1 MRNLWKLFCY
11 DLKHLFGNVV
21 TVVIILGL
29 VFLPSL
35 FTWYNVIACWN
46 VFDNT
51 GYLKVAVAN
60 SDEGYES
67 DLLPTKVNVGDTV
80 ESTLRANDQLD
91 WVFTDEEDA
100 IDGAKSGKYYAA
112 VVIPS
117 DFSEDLM
124 SFYSSDVEHAKIVY
138 YENEKKNAVA
148 PRVTD
153 QASSTVS
160 SQVNTT
166 FAETLSDVALGLI
179 DSLGNL
185 ADQGDASGHISKL
198 SGTLSD
204 SAKQMGN
211 TADVLNS
218 YAALTGTAQSLVNN
232 SADLLSSAQAA
243 VKDAEGQA
251 SDAKDGAITI
261 GDAMKTSVSA
271 LSDALAQSSDS
282 FKDVPGAVDKV
293 YDQIDADK
301 ANATQSLRDQ
311 ATDVKSQRDRY
322 EDIIEQLEKLRPDI
336 DEQYQPALDAV
347 ISQLNTSIKSLD
359 KLYDALNSAAEK
371 LEQGKDP
378 EGTSRADVA
387 QKLDEVQ
394 ASINTLKTDYE
405 NGLKPGLEQLA
416 DSVST
421 AAQSLS
427 ARASQ
432 LSGVGGDLKTSAG
445 LVAGKLG
452 GAQGTIQNMAD
463 ELRASSDKLST
474 LSTRIDEALA
484 SGSVDQLKQV
494 IGSDPEALA
503 KAISAPVG
511 VDRIAVFPVEDFGSA
526 MAPLYTTL
534 ALWVG
539 SLLIMVL
546 LNPVP
551 SARAKKEAG
560 LVNPKS
566 WQLFFG
572 RYGAAFVLAF
582 MQSTVV
588 CLGNMLFVGVQ
599 VSNPL
604 LYLVCFWVAGF
615 VFSFIIYTLVSLFA
629 NLGKALAVL
638 LLIIYV
644 TGGGGSF
651 PLQLLPQFFQDV
663 SPILPATHVINAM
676 RAASMGVY
684 QNDFWIEIIWVLM
697 FLIPF
702 IIMGILRE
710 PLSKLTYWFVE
721 QVEKSKL
728 VA

>member
-218 YAALTGTAQSLVNN
+218 YAALTGTAQSLVN
-232 SADLLSSAQAA
+232 SSTDLLSSAQAA

-271 LSDALAQSSDS
+271 LSDALAQSSNS

-293 YDQIDADK
+293 YDQIDTDK
-301 ANATQSLRDQ
+301 ANAAQSLRDQ

-336 DEQYQPALDAV
+336 DEQYQPTLDAV

-371 LEQGKDP
+371 LEQSKDP
-378 EGTSRADVA
+378 EGASRADVA

-463 ELRASSDKLST
+463 ELRASSDRLST

-551 SARAKKEAG
+551 STRAKKEAG
-560 LVNPKS
+560 LVNQKS

>member
-1 MRNLWKLFCY
+1 M
-11 DLKHLFGNVV
+11 
-21 TVVIILGL
+21 
-29 VFLPSL
+29 
-35 FTWYNVIACWN
+35 
-46 VFDNT
+46 
-51 GYLKVAVAN
+51 
-60 SDEGYES
+60 
-67 DLLPTKVNVGDTV
+67 
-80 ESTLRANDQLD
+80 
-91 WVFTDEEDA
+91 
-100 IDGAKSGKYYAA
+100 
-112 VVIPS
+112 
-117 DFSEDLM
+117 
-124 SFYSSDVEHAKIVY
+124 
-138 YENEKKNAVA
+138 
-148 PRVTD
+148 
-153 QASSTVS
+153 
-160 SQVNTT
+160 
-166 FAETLSDVALGLI
+166 
-179 DSLGNL
+179 
-185 ADQGDASGHISKL
+185 
-198 SGTLSD
+198 
-204 SAKQMGN
+204 
-211 TADVLNS
+211 
-218 YAALTGTAQSLVNN
+218 
-232 SADLLSSAQAA
+232 
-243 VKDAEGQA
+243 
-251 SDAKDGAITI
+251 
-261 GDAMKTSVSA
+261 
-271 LSDALAQSSDS
+271 
-282 FKDVPGAVDKV
+282 
-293 YDQIDADK
+293 
-301 ANATQSLRDQ
+301 
-311 ATDVKSQRDRY
+311 
-322 EDIIEQLEKLRPDI
+322 
-336 DEQYQPALDAV
+336 
-347 ISQLNTSIKSLD
+347 
-359 KLYDALNSAAEK
+359 
-371 LEQGKDP
+371 
-378 EGTSRADVA
+378 
-387 QKLDEVQ
+387 
-394 ASINTLKTDYE
+394 
-405 NGLKPGLEQLA
+405 
-416 DSVST
+416 ST

-432 LSGVGGDLKTSAG
+432 LSGVGSDLKTSAG

-463 ELRASSDKLST
+463 ELRASSDRLST

-551 SARAKKEAG
+551 STRAKKEAG

>member
-11 DLKHLFGNVV
+11 DFKHLFGNVV
-21 TVVIILGL
+21 TIVIILGL

-51 GYLKVAVAN
+51 GNLKVAVAN

-67 DLLPTKVNVGDTV
+67 DLLPTSVNVGDSV
-80 ESTLRANDQLD
+80 ESALRANDQLD

-112 VVIPS
+112 VVIPQN
-117 DFSEDLM
+117 FSKDMM
-124 SFYSSDVEHAKIVY
+124 SFYSSDAEHAQIIY

-153 QASSTVS
+153 QASSKVS

-166 FAETLSDVALGLI
+166 FAETISDVALGLV
-179 DSLGNL
+179 DSLSNL
-185 ADQGDASGHISKL
+185 ADEGDASGYISKL

-218 YAALTGTAQSLVNN
+218 YAALTGTAQSLVSN
-232 SADLLSSAQAA
+232 SVDLLDSAQAA

-271 LSDALAQSSDS
+271 LSDALTQSSDS
-282 FKDVPGAVDKV
+282 FKDVPAAVDKV
-293 YDQIDADK
+293 YDQIDTDK
-301 ANATQSLRDQ
+301 GNAAQSLRDQ
-311 ATDVKSQRDRY
+311 AADVKNQRDRY
-322 EDIIEQLEKLRPDI
+322 EELAEQLEKLRPDI

-359 KLYDALNSAAEK
+359 KLYDSLNSAADK

-378 EGTSRADVA
+378 EGASRADVA

-394 ASINTLKTDYE
+394 ASINTLKADYE
-405 NGLKPGLEQLA
+405 NSLKPGLEQLA

-421 AAQSLS
+421 AAQSLN

-432 LSGVGGDLKTSAG
+432 LSGVGGDLETSAG

-452 GAQGTIQNMAD
+452 SAQGTIQSMAD
-463 ELRASSDKLST
+463 ELHASSDKLST

-484 SGSVDQLKQV
+484 SGSVDQLKQI

-503 KAISAPVG
+503 KAVSAPVG

-551 SARAKKEAG
+551 SERAKKEAG
-560 LVNPKS
+560 LVNPKP

-572 RYGAAFVLAF
+572 RYGAAFVVAF

-604 LYLVCFWVAGF
+604 LYLLCFWVAGF
-615 VFSFIIYTLVSLFA
+615 VFSFIVYTLVSLFA

-663 SPILPATHVINAM
+663 SPVLPATHVINAM
-676 RAASMGVY
+676 RAASMGMY
-684 QNDFWIEIIWVLM
+684 QNDFWIEIIWMLM

-702 IIMGILRE
+702 IVMGILRE

>member
-218 YAALTGTAQSLVNN
+218 YAALTGTAQSLVN
-232 SADLLSSAQAA
+232 SSTDLLSSAQAA

-282 FKDVPGAVDKV
+282 FKDVPSAVDKV
-293 YDQIDADK
+293 YDQIDTDK
-301 ANATQSLRDQ
+301 ANAAQSLRDQ

-336 DEQYQPALDAV
+336 DEQYQPTLDAV

-378 EGTSRADVA
+378 EGASRADVA

-463 ELRASSDKLST
+463 ELRASSDRLST

-551 SARAKKEAG
+551 STRAKKEAG

>member
-218 YAALTGTAQSLVNN
+218 YAALTGTAQSLVN
-232 SADLLSSAQAA
+232 SSTDLLSSAQAA

-293 YDQIDADK
+293 YDQIDTDK
-301 ANATQSLRDQ
+301 ANAAQSLRDQ

-371 LEQGKDP
+371 LEQGKGP

-432 LSGVGGDLKTSAG
+432 LSGVGSDLKTSAG

-463 ELRASSDKLST
+463 ELRASSDRLST

-551 SARAKKEAG
+551 STRAKKEAG

>member
-204 SAKQMGN
+204 SAKHMGN

-218 YAALTGTAQSLVNN
+218 YAALTGAAQSLVNN
-232 SADLLSSAQAA
+232 STDLLSSAQAA

-293 YDQIDADK
+293 YDQIDTDK
-301 ANATQSLRDQ
+301 ANAAQSLRDQ

-378 EGTSRADVA
+378 EGASRADVA

-463 ELRASSDKLST
+463 ELRASSDRLST

-551 SARAKKEAG
+551 STRAKKEAG

>member
-218 YAALTGTAQSLVNN
+218 YAALTGTAQSLVN
-232 SADLLSSAQAA
+232 SSTDLLSSAQAA

-293 YDQIDADK
+293 YDQIDTDK
-301 ANATQSLRDQ
+301 ANAAQSLRDQ

-463 ELRASSDKLST
+463 ELRASSDRLST

-511 VDRIAVFPVEDFGSA
+511 VDRIAVFPVENFGSA

-551 SARAKKEAG
+551 STRAKKEAG

>member
-218 YAALTGTAQSLVNN
+218 YAALTGTAQSLVN
-232 SADLLSSAQAA
+232 SSTDLLSSAQAA

-293 YDQIDADK
+293 YDQIDTDK
-301 ANATQSLRDQ
+301 ANAAQSLRDQ

-463 ELRASSDKLST
+463 ELRASSDRLST

-551 SARAKKEAG
+551 STRAKKEAG

>member
-1 MRNLWKLFCY
+1 MRNIWKLFCY
-11 DLKHLFGNVV
+11 DFKHLFGNVV

-51 GYLKVAVAN
+51 GNLKVAVAN

-67 DLLPTKVNVGDTV
+67 DLLPTKVNVGDSV
-80 ESTLRANDQLD
+80 ESALRANDQLD
-91 WVFTDEEDA
+91 WVFTSEDDA

-112 VVIPS
+112 VVIPQN
-117 DFSEDLM
+117 FSEDMM
-124 SFYSSDVEHAKIVY
+124 SFYSSDAEHAQIIY

-153 QASSTVS
+153 QASSKVS
-160 SQVNTT
+160 SQVNAT
-166 FAETLSDVALGLI
+166 FAETISDVALGLI
-179 DSLGNL
+179 DSLSNL
-185 ADQGDASGHISKL
+185 ADQGNASGYISKL

-218 YAALTGTAQSLVNN
+218 YAALTGSAQSLVNN
-232 SADLLSSAQAA
+232 STDLLNSAQAA

-251 SDAKDGAITI
+251 NDAKDGAITI

-282 FKDVPGAVDKV
+282 FKDVPGAVDNV
-293 YDQIDADK
+293 YAQIDTDK
-301 ANATQSLRDQ
+301 ANAAQSLRDQ
-311 ATDVKSQRDRY
+311 ATDVKNQRDRY
-322 EDIIEQLEKLRPDI
+322 EEIVEQLAELSPSI

-347 ISQLNTSIKSLD
+347 INQLSTSIKSLD
-359 KLYDALNSAAEK
+359 KLYDSLNSAANK
-371 LEQGKDP
+371 LEQGTDP
-378 EGTSRADVA
+378 EGTSRAEVT
-387 QKLDEVQ
+387 QKLNEVQ
-394 ASINTLKTDYE
+394 ANINTLKADYE
-405 NGLKPGLEQLA
+405 NGLKPGLDQLA

-432 LSGVGGDLKTSAG
+432 LSGVGGDLESSAG

-452 GAQGTIQNMAD
+452 SAQGTIKGMAD
-463 ELRASSDKLST
+463 ELQASSGKLST

-484 SGSVDQLKQV
+484 SGSVEQLKQV

-503 KAISAPVG
+503 KAVSAPVG
-511 VDRIAVFPVEDFGSA
+511 VERIAVFPAEDFGSA

-551 SARAKKEAG
+551 SERAKKEAG

-599 VSNPL
+599 VANPL
-604 LYLVCFWVAGF
+604 LYLLCFWTAGF

-684 QNDFWIEIIWVLM
+684 QNDFWVEIIWVLM

>member
-100 IDGAKSGKYYAA
+100 IDGAKSGKYYAV

-218 YAALTGTAQSLVNN
+218 YAALTGTAQSLVN
-232 SADLLSSAQAA
+232 SSTDLLSSAQAA

-271 LSDALAQSSDS
+271 LSDALAQSSNS

-293 YDQIDADK
+293 YDQIDTDK
-301 ANATQSLRDQ
+301 ANAAQSLRDQ

-336 DEQYQPALDAV
+336 DEQYQPTLDAV

-378 EGTSRADVA
+378 EGASRADVA

-463 ELRASSDKLST
+463 ELRASSDRLST

-551 SARAKKEAG
+551 STRAKKEAG

>member
-1 MRNLWKLFCY
+1 MSNLWKLFCY
-11 DLKHLFGNVV
+11 DVKHLFGNVV

-29 VFLPSL
+29 VFLPSI

-51 GYLKVAVAN
+51 GNLKVAVAN

-67 DLLPTKVNVGDTV
+67 DLLPTKINVGDSV
-80 ESTLRANDQLD
+80 ESALRANDQLD

-112 VVIPS
+112 VVIPQSFSS
-117 DFSEDLM
+117 DMM
-124 SFYSSDVEHAKIVY
+124 SFYANDSEHAQIIY

-153 QASSTVS
+153 QASSQVS

-166 FAETLSDVALGLI
+166 FAETLSDVALGLV
-179 DSLGNL
+179 DSLSTL
-185 ADQGDASGHISKL
+185 ADEGDANGQISKL

-204 SAKQMGN
+204 SAKQLGN
-211 TADVLNS
+211 AADVLNS
-218 YAALTGTAQSLVNN
+218 YAALTGTAKGLVNN
-232 SADLLSSAQAA
+232 STDLLANAQQA

-251 SDAKDGAITI
+251 SDAKDGALTI
-261 GDAMKTSVSA
+261 GDAMKTSVAA
-271 LSDALAQSSDS
+271 LSDALAQSGDS
-282 FKDVPGAVDKV
+282 FNDVPAAVDSV
-293 YDQIDADK
+293 YDQIDTDK
-301 ANATQSLRDQ
+301 ANAAKSLRDQ
-311 ATDVKSQRDRY
+311 MTDVKNQRDRY
-322 EDIIEQLEKLRPDI
+322 EELIEQLESLKPHL

-347 ISQLNTSIKSLD
+347 IKQLNTSIASLD
-359 KLYDALNSAAEK
+359 KLYDALGNAADK

-378 EGTSRADVA
+378 EGTSREDVHE
-387 QKLDEVQ
+387 KLDEVQ
-394 ASINTLKTDYE
+394 ASLSTLKSDYE
-405 NGLKPGLEQLA
+405 NGLKPGLENLA
-416 DSVST
+416 SSVST

-432 LSGVGGDLKTSAG
+432 LSGVGGDLESSAS

-452 GAQGTIQNMAD
+452 DAQGTMGSMAN
-463 ELRASSDKLST
+463 ELHGAADKLSS

-484 SGSVDQLKQV
+484 SGSVEQLKQV

-503 KAISAPVG
+503 KAVSAPVG
-511 VDRIAVFPVEDFGSA
+511 VERIAVFPVEDFGSA

-546 LNPVP
+546 MNPVP
-551 SARAKKEAG
+551 SERAKKEAG

-599 VSNPL
+599 VANPL
-604 LYLVCFWVAGF
+604 LYLLCFWVAGF
-615 VFSFIIYTLVSLFA
+615 VFSFIVYTLVSLFA
-629 NLGKALAVL
+629 NLGKAIAVL
-638 LLIIYV
+638 LLIVYV

-651 PLQLLPQFFQDV
+651 PLQLLPSFFENV
-663 SPILPATHVINAM
+663 SPLLPATHVINAM

-684 QNDFWIEIIWVLM
+684 QNDFWIEIVSVLL
-697 FLIPF
+697 FLLPF
-702 IIMGILRE
+702 IVLGILR
-710 PLSKLTYWFVE
+710 PALAKLTYWFVE